1 MPFNP
6 YADNFE
12 SGGYFYN
19 AIRQDIAIVEG
30 DTCSFGFQ
38 IQGLEGQEPSSIK
51 LTAKKNIEDEDAIF
65 VCELGEEIEREYY
78 DSVNDILTYV
88 VRISPA
94 ATSGLSQGRY
104 YYDLTAY
111 VNSDVL
117 TLMKGRLAIDHAV
130 RGEAATY
137 DDGDLIEYPRNDIP
151 VGKKSLYTEQTI
163 SDIAEK
169 IDAIL
174 VSYDTMNISEMETEL
189 TAILG
194 DINAVSMAIN
204 YMKNNEGGDDIPLS
218 EMANEV
224 LTIDRGFRTRNMII
238 TRTTYEEV
246 S

>member
-1 MPFNP
+1 MANNP
-6 YADNFE
+6 YADNFQ

-30 DTCSFGFQ
+30 DTCSFSFQ

-51 LTAKKNIEDEDAIF
+51 LTAKKSIEDEDAIF
-65 VCELGEEIEREYY
+65 VCELGEEIEREFY

-117 TLMKGRLAIDHAV
+117 TLMKGRLAIDYAV

-137 DDGDLIEYPRNDIP
+137 EDGDLIEYPRNDIP
-151 VGKKSLYTEQTI
+151 VGKKRLYTEQTI

-174 VSYDTMNISEMETEL
+174 VSYDTMNVSEMKTEL

>member
-1 MPFNP
+1 
-6 YADNFE
+6 
-12 SGGYFYN
+12 
-19 AIRQDIAIVEG
+19 
-30 DTCSFGFQ
+30 
-38 IQGLEGQEPSSIK
+38 
-51 LTAKKNIEDEDAIF
+51 
-65 VCELGEEIEREYY
+65 
-78 DSVNDILTYV
+78 
-88 VRISPA
+88 
-94 ATSGLSQGRY
+94 
-104 YYDLTAY
+104 
-111 VNSDVL
+111 
-117 TLMKGRLAIDHAV
+117 MKGRLAIDYAV
-130 RGEAATY
+130 REEAATY

-174 VSYDTMNISEMETEL
+174 VSYDTMNVSEMNTEL
-189 TAILG
+189 TAILA

-224 LTIDRGFRTRNMII
+224 LTIDRGFRIRNMII